1 VLVTACEKDTVNVT
15 VLPPSR
21 GDSRAHSC
29 KVTDLHLA
37 DNDIDHVI
45 YYSTNV
51 TSTQGMSQTIL
62 SLWHSRRLYYLWIFK
77 ETLAGELLT

>member
-1 VLVTACEKDTVNVT
+1 MYQFSMVKGEEVLVTACEKDTVNVT
-15 VLPPSR
+15 VLSPSR

-37 DNDIDHVI
+37 DRDIDHVI

-51 TSTQGMSQTIL
+51 TSTQGMPRTIIIVPRKKTVL
-62 SLWHSRRLYYLWIFK
+62 FVNL
-77 ETLAGELLT
+77 

>member
-1 VLVTACEKDTVNVT
+1 MAKGEEVLVTACEKDTVNVT

-29 KVTDLHLA
+29 KVTDLHMA
-37 DNDIDHVI
+37 DSDIDHVI

-51 TSTQGMSQTIL
+51 TSTQGMSQTIITVARKRAVFFVDL
-62 SLWHSRRLYYLWIFK
+62 
-77 ETLAGELLT
+77 

>member
-1 VLVTACEKDTVNVT
+1 VTACEKDTVKVT

-29 KVTDLHLA
+29 KVTDLHMA
-37 DNDIDHVI
+37 DSDIDHVI

-51 TSTQGMSQTIL
+51 TSTQGMSRDYYHCGTEEVCIICGF
-62 SLWHSRRLYYLWIFK
+62 SKRLLK
-77 ETLAGELLT
+77 ENF